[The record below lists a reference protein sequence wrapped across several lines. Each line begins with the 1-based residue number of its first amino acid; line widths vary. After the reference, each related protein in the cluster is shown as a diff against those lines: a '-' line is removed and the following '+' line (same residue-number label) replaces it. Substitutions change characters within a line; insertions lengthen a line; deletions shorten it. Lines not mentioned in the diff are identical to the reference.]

1 MGKHPGHIHHIGN
14 PGNQVLHLPLL
25 HTVVFQGK
33 GHILRHGQADELAVG
48 ILQDGAHHLGKVKQA
63 QLACVPAAYGEPAR
77 GLARVGIGNQAVHAV
92 GQGGL
97 STAGGSGNQDLL
109 PPGDGQIDVVQ
120 RGLGLG
126 GILKA
131 EIFKG
136 NQGFQ
141 GWASFRFVMG

>member
-1 MGKHPGHIHHIGN
+1 MGKHPGHIHHIGD

-25 HTVVFQGK
+25 HAVVFQGK

-48 ILQDGAHHLGKVKQA
+48 ILQDGAHHFGKVKQA
-63 QLACVPAAYGEPAR
+63 QLARVPAANGEPAR
-77 GLARVGIGNQAVHAV
+77 SLARVGIGNQAVHAV

-141 GWASFRFVMG
+141 GWASFRVL